1 MPDFTRE
8 RLLGG
13 RVAGIDE
20 AGRGPLAG
28 PVTAAA
34 VVLDPARLPD
44 DLLRR
49 IDDSKKLS
57 HGAREDIYQSLMALR
72 GDGLWFAT
80 ASASV
85 AEIDRVNILQA
96 TFLAMGRAF
105 DGVTQ
110 SLGALP
116 AAALIDGN
124 RAPKGLPCRVE
135 TVIGGDGICLS
146 IACAS
151 ILAKVTRDREMTALA
166 RDFPGYGWERNMGYG
181 TAAHLA
187 GLARLGITPHHRR
200 SFAPV
205 ARCLGPRGAGEGNPQ
220 G

>member
-8 RLLGG
+8 GLLGG

-34 VVLDPARLPD
+34 VVLDPKRLPT

-57 HGAREDIYQSLMALR
+57 HRAREDIYQSLIAWR
-72 GDGLWFAT
+72 GDGLWFAV

-96 TFLAMGRAF
+96 TFLAMTRAF
-105 DGVTQ
+105 AGVTQ
-110 SLGALP
+110 CLGAAP
-116 AAALIDGN
+116 EAALIDGN
-124 RAPKGLPCRVE
+124 RAPKGLPCKVE
-135 TVIGGDGICLS
+135 TVVGGDGICLS

-151 ILAKVTRDREMTALA
+151 ILAKVSRDRQMTALA

-187 GLARLGITPHHRR
+187 ALTRLGVTPHHRR

-205 ARCLGPRGAGEGNPQ
+205 AQCLGLRA
-220 G
+220 